1 MYGQTGV
8 GKGTLGASAS
18 RMYCIEVEGMSQKVD
33 PDRVSYRI
41 RNSGT
46 TYIKVPYN
54 RLSEQMQRINRL
66 GGTIVNITPLTLDG
80 DSDAKMKA
88 TTTYQILNAEGKPK
102 STGADEE

>member
-8 GKGTLGASAS
+8 GKGVFGESAS
-18 RMYCIEVEGMSQKVD
+18 RMYCIEVEGMQQKVD

-66 GGTIVNITPLTLDG
+66 GGKIVNIMPLTMEG
-80 DSDAKMKA
+80 DSEAKMKA
-88 TTTYQILNAEGKPK
+88 TTTYQILNAGGKPK